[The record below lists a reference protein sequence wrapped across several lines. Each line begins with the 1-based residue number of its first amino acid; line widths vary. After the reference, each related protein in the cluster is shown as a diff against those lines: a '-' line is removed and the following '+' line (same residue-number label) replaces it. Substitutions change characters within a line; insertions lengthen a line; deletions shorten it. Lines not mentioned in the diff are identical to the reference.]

1 MNEED
6 ILEIVENA
14 FDDQISA
21 EAWENCGASVIGKPD
36 FLKEVTDKLKL
47 LFEANDLSK

>member
-21 EAWENCGASVIGKPD
+21 EAWENCGADVIGKEF
-36 FLKEVTDKLKL
+36 FLKQVKDELKK
-47 LFEANDLSK
+47 LFEDNDLSK